1 MLVLCLIAFP
11 LRALAGTESSGFDYP
26 AGKPDGAGYTRGEKP
41 GGWDGWGFLEDNG
54 TSLHPGEDWN
64 RGGGETDFG
73 DPLYAISEGII
84 VASKNYGGAWG
95 KIVLIEHTLV
105 DGSKAWSQYAHL
117 SEIGVTESK
126 NVSRGEYI
134 GKIGNAEGKWAS
146 HLHFEIRKV
155 FIKADG
161 WLSGYDRNAALSKY
175 YNPTDF
181 INSHRPV
188 AGQKLTASLN
198 APGQVDLS
206 WTKSESNQFARYEL
220 YRSTAPG
227 GTEDPSSRTQITKT
241 EDQNTL
247 THTDTNVSGGNTY
260 YYRLFTYFKSGLWAK
275 SDEVAVELK
284 RVITPIT
291 NVKGSAQRFPVI
303 DSGIIYW
310 EDLRSENNTWPQK
323 LYGYDIAAAKQF
335 AVQVGNIINGLQRPL
350 VPQASGNRVV
360 FEAHDRLYSGTN
372 IYMYDG
378 NTDSTVPITTR
389 SGEQMTPSISSDG
402 ITVWSD
408 LRNGKDLDLYYLD
421 TRNAQGEISFV
432 IQSGNQRSPK
442 IWGNKVV
449 WKDSRALNRHDLYLK
464 EIGSDTETLL
474 AQNAGDGAP
483 DIWENYVVWEYK
495 GKISLVD
502 LNTKQTKTITEKF
515 GGTPKV
521 RDGKVVY
528 TLSED
533 GSTSYIHVYDIAT
546 GKDTKIDYPIFYGSS
561 PFISGN
567 WLVFDHSEKMTVP
580 DMEIYLTQL

>member
-41 GGWDGWGFLEDNG
+41 GGWDGWGFLEDNR

-175 YNPTDF
+175 YNPTEF

-188 AGQKLTASLN
+188 SGQTLTATSTV
-198 APGQVDLS
+198 PGQVKLD

-220 YRSTAPG
+220 YRSTIQN
-227 GTEDPSSRTQITKT
+227 GTEDPNQRILVTKT
-241 EDQNTL
+241 EGQNTL
-247 THTDTNVSGGNTY
+247 TYADTNVSGGTTY
-260 YYRLFTYFKSGLWAK
+260 YYRLYTYFKSGLWAK
-275 SDEVAVELK
+275 SEEVAIELK

-291 NVKGSAQRFPVI
+291 NVKGSAQYRPVI
-303 DSGIIYW
+303 DNGIVYW
-310 EDLRSENNTWPQK
+310 EDLRSENNTWPRK
-323 LYGYDIAAAKQF
+323 LYWYNIATKESGST
-335 AVQVGNIINGLQRPL
+335 VVGNILNGLQRPL
-350 VPQASGNRVV
+350 SPGAAGNRVV
-360 FEAHDRLYSGTN
+360 FQANDKLGTGSN
-372 IYMYDG
+372 IYMHDF
-378 NTDSTVPITTR
+378 NTGSTIPITTY
-389 SGEQMTPSISSDG
+389 SNEQFSPSISAEG
-402 ITVWSD
+402 VVVWND

-421 TRNAQGEISFV
+421 IRNARGDVSFV
-432 IQSGNQRSPK
+432 IQAGNQRSPR

-474 AQNAGDGAP
+474 AQNAGAGAP
-483 DIWENYVVWEYK
+483 DIWGNYVVWEYK

-567 WLVFDHSEKMTVP
+567 YVVFDHSEKTTVP
-580 DMEIYLTQL
+580 DMEIYLTQF